1 MMEKTILVAIDLDH
15 PESAKM
21 ALAEAQLLAEAKN
34 LPLHVCYVLAF
45 GFYSYI
51 QPLISDETVEELS
64 KETHQ
69 KLDAFVA
76 ETGIQAIS
84 HVLHGGVYQQILLL
98 AEKIKADTVVAMAR
112 RPGAKITQL
121 GPVAAQLMR
130 YAECS
135 VSVIR

>member
-1 MMEKTILVAIDLDH
+1 MKETILVAIDLDH
-15 PESAKM
+15 PDSAEIALREGELLASAKG
-21 ALAEAQLLAEAKN
+21 

-51 QPLISDETVEELS
+51 QPLIPDETVEKLS
-64 KETHQ
+64 SQTNE
-69 KLDAFVA
+69 KLAAFVSKVGVKA
-76 ETGIQAIS
+76 DS

-98 AEKIKADTVVAMAR
+98 AEKLNADTVVAMAR

>member
-1 MMEKTILVAIDLDH
+1 MTKVILVAIDLEH
-15 PESAKM
+15 PDSAKI
-21 ALAEAQLLAEAKN
+21 ALEEAAVLAKAKG

-51 QPLISDETVEELS
+51 QPLISEDTIEALS
-64 KETHQ
+64 KETHK

-76 ETGIQAIS
+76 GIGIKAES
-84 HVLHGGVYQQILLL
+84 HVLQGGVYQQILLL
-98 AEKIKADTVVAMAR
+98 AEKLNADTVVAMAR

>member
-1 MMEKTILVAIDLDH
+1 MTKSILVAIDLEH
-15 PESAKM
+15 PDSATI
-21 ALAEAQLLAEAKN
+21 ALKEAELLAKAKG

-51 QPLISDETVEELS
+51 QPLISDELVEELS
-64 KETHQ
+64 KETHAR
-69 KLDAFVA
+69 LDAFVA
-76 ETGIQAIS
+76 EAGINAES
-84 HVLHGGVYQQILLL
+84 HILHGGVYQQILLL
-98 AEKIKADTVVAMAR
+98 AESLNADTVVATAR
-112 RPGAKITQL
+112 RPGAKLTQL